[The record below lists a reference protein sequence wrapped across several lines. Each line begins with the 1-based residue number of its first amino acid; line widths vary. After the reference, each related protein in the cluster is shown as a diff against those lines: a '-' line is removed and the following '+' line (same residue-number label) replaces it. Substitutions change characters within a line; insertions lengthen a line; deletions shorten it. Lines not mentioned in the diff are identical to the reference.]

1 MQHKRKPDVL
11 RQLKLQFEWMLQS
24 CSYMNMH
31 RWHAFNDTKQ
41 SIVSETDLKKFVAG
55 FLDIQYL
62 KSKTI
67 RWLRDDEKQ
76 VHNDSLA
83 LAWRSQRNAI

>member
-1 MQHKRKPDVL
+1 
-11 RQLKLQFEWMLQS
+11 
-24 CSYMNMH
+24 MH
-31 RWHAFNDTKQ
+31 STDTKQ

-67 RWLRDDEKQ
+67 RRLRNDEKQ
-76 VHNDSLA
+76 ASTCMKKPEKCQVDNQSLES
-83 LAWRSQRNAI
+83 LRSKDGCCNEKEL

>member
-1 MQHKRKPDVL
+1 
-11 RQLKLQFEWMLQS
+11 
-24 CSYMNMH
+24 MH
-31 RWHAFNDTKQ
+31 STDTKQ

-67 RWLRDDEKQ
+67 RRLRDDEKQ
-76 VHNDSLA
+76 ASTCMKKPEKCQVDHQSLES
-83 LAWRSQRNAI
+83 LRSKDGCCNEKEL

>member
-1 MQHKRKPDVL
+1 MFIHDYAPVHD
-11 RQLKLQFEWMLQS
+11 
-24 CSYMNMH
+24 MH
-31 RWHAFNDTKQ
+31 STDTKQ

-67 RWLRDDEKQ
+67 RRLRDDEKQ
-76 VHNDSLA
+76 VPYDSLA
-83 LAWRSQRNAI
+83 LA